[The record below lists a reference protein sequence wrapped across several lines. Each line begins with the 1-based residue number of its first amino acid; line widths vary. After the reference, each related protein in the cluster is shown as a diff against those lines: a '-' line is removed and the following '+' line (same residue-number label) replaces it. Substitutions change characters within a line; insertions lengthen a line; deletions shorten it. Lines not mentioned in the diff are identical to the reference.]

1 MAFHGGLVGVLSAA
15 LWWSLRHKK
24 RFLDVTDFVAP
35 LVPPGL
41 FFGRLGNFINGE
53 LWGKVTTVDWG
64 MVFPG
69 AGELPRHPPQL
80 YEAGLEGLLLF
91 TILWVYSRKPR
102 PLGAV
107 SGLFA
112 VLYALCRIGVE
123 FFRLPDPQLGYLFF
137 GWVTM
142 GQVLCLPLLL
152 AGVLL
157 LAHAAYEKRHPSR
170 DRVVLDDGSVV
181 WSGVEGAFPPPFQ
194 NPARPSPF
202 FTPFCATHVKQGES
216 DVSPDLASFD
226 AYPPE
231 GYAARFGRLSA
242 MPPYPAQMP
251 DCPAT
256 RSAILTIPGFYEIQT
271 SCFGGIMAKED
282 AIEVDGVVEEA
293 LPNAMFRVELENGHE
308 VLAHISGKMRKF
320 YIRILPGD
328 RVKVELSPYD
338 LTRGRITYRMK

>member
-1 MAFHGGLVGVLSAA
+1 MLPYPAIDPVAVSFGPVRLHWYGVMYIAAFLAAWLLGRCRAARPGSGWTADQVDDLATWAMLGVVLGARLGDILFYDLDAYLADPLEVFRVWNGGMSFHGGLVGVLSAA

-69 AGELPRHPPQL
+69 AGELPRHPTQL

-181 WSGVEGAFPPPFQ
+181 WIK
-194 NPARPSPF
+194 R
-202 FTPFCATHVKQGES
+202 
-216 DVSPDLASFD
+216 
-226 AYPPE
+226 
-231 GYAARFGRLSA
+231 R
-242 MPPYPAQMP
+242 
-251 DCPAT
+251 
-256 RSAILTIPGFYEIQT
+256 
-271 SCFGGIMAKED
+271 
-282 AIEVDGVVEEA
+282 
-293 LPNAMFRVELENGHE
+293 
-308 VLAHISGKMRKF
+308 
-320 YIRILPGD
+320 
-328 RVKVELSPYD
+328 
-338 LTRGRITYRMK
+338 

>member
-1 MAFHGGLVGVLSAA
+1 MFYDLDTYLADPLEVFRVWNGGMSFHGGLVGVLSAA

-69 AGELPRHPPQL
+69 AGELPRHPTQL

-181 WSGVEGAFPPPFQ
+181 WIK
-194 NPARPSPF
+194 R
-202 FTPFCATHVKQGES
+202 
-216 DVSPDLASFD
+216 
-226 AYPPE
+226 
-231 GYAARFGRLSA
+231 R
-242 MPPYPAQMP
+242 
-251 DCPAT
+251 
-256 RSAILTIPGFYEIQT
+256 
-271 SCFGGIMAKED
+271 
-282 AIEVDGVVEEA
+282 
-293 LPNAMFRVELENGHE
+293 
-308 VLAHISGKMRKF
+308 
-320 YIRILPGD
+320 
-328 RVKVELSPYD
+328 
-338 LTRGRITYRMK
+338 

>member
-1 MAFHGGLVGVLSAA
+1 MLPYPAIDPVAVSFGPVHLHWYGVMYIAAFLAAWLLGRCRAARPGSGWTADQVDDLATWAMLGVVLGARLGYILFYDLDAYLADPLEVFRVWNGGMSFHGGLVGVLSAA

-69 AGELPRHPPQL
+69 AGELPRHPTQL
-80 YEAGLEGLLLF
+80 YEAGQEGLLLF

-181 WSGVEGAFPPPFQ
+181 WIK
-194 NPARPSPF
+194 R
-202 FTPFCATHVKQGES
+202 
-216 DVSPDLASFD
+216 
-226 AYPPE
+226 
-231 GYAARFGRLSA
+231 R
-242 MPPYPAQMP
+242 
-251 DCPAT
+251 
-256 RSAILTIPGFYEIQT
+256 
-271 SCFGGIMAKED
+271 
-282 AIEVDGVVEEA
+282 
-293 LPNAMFRVELENGHE
+293 
-308 VLAHISGKMRKF
+308 
-320 YIRILPGD
+320 
-328 RVKVELSPYD
+328 
-338 LTRGRITYRMK
+338 

>member
-1 MAFHGGLVGVLSAA
+1 MLPYPAIDPVAVSFGPVRLHWYGVMYIAAFLAAWLLGRCRAARPGSGWTADQVDDLATWALLGVVLGARLGYILFYDLDTYLADPLEVFRVWNGGMSFHGGLVGVLSAA

-69 AGELPRHPPQL
+69 AGELPRHPTQL

-181 WSGVEGAFPPPFQ
+181 WIK
-194 NPARPSPF
+194 R
-202 FTPFCATHVKQGES
+202 
-216 DVSPDLASFD
+216 
-226 AYPPE
+226 
-231 GYAARFGRLSA
+231 R
-242 MPPYPAQMP
+242 
-251 DCPAT
+251 
-256 RSAILTIPGFYEIQT
+256 
-271 SCFGGIMAKED
+271 
-282 AIEVDGVVEEA
+282 
-293 LPNAMFRVELENGHE
+293 
-308 VLAHISGKMRKF
+308 
-320 YIRILPGD
+320 
-328 RVKVELSPYD
+328 
-338 LTRGRITYRMK
+338 

>member
-1 MAFHGGLVGVLSAA
+1 MLPYPAIDPVAVSFGPVRLHWYGVMYIAAFLAAWLLGRCRAARPGSGWTADQVDDLATWAMLGVVLGARLGYILFYDLDAYLADPLEVFRVWNGGMSLHGGLVGVLSAA

-69 AGELPRHPPQL
+69 AGELPRHPTQL

-181 WSGVEGAFPPPFQ
+181 WIK
-194 NPARPSPF
+194 R
-202 FTPFCATHVKQGES
+202 
-216 DVSPDLASFD
+216 
-226 AYPPE
+226 
-231 GYAARFGRLSA
+231 R
-242 MPPYPAQMP
+242 
-251 DCPAT
+251 
-256 RSAILTIPGFYEIQT
+256 
-271 SCFGGIMAKED
+271 
-282 AIEVDGVVEEA
+282 
-293 LPNAMFRVELENGHE
+293 
-308 VLAHISGKMRKF
+308 
-320 YIRILPGD
+320 
-328 RVKVELSPYD
+328 
-338 LTRGRITYRMK
+338 